1 MGGKREEEEGE
12 CVKMESGGR
21 LEGVCEDGVW
31 REGVVMKVT
40 KKEGRMKRH
49 LCVRTG
55 IEVGSG
61 GFGSEE
67 VSEGWF
73 WEVLC

>member
-40 KKEGRMKRH
+40 KKGRKNEKTLVCQERD
-49 LCVRTG
+49 R
-55 IEVGSG
+55 SG
-61 GFGSEE
+61 KWR
-67 VSEGWF
+67 VWK
-73 WEVLC
+73 